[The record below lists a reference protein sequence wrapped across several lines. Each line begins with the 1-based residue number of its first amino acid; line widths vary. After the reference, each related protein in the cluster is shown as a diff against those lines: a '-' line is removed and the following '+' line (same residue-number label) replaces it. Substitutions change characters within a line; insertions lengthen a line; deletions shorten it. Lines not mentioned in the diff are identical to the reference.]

1 MKTNDVVRFLFI
13 SPVIDDDYVLSW
25 GYVSLEVISVYG
37 LGKYGVNR
45 FCCLYILLNF
55 GYGAIQML
63 SLSKV

>member
-37 LGKYGVNR
+37 LGKNGVMNR

-55 GYGAIQML
+55 GWSHSNAKL
-63 SLSKV
+63 V

>member
-37 LGKYGVNR
+37 LGKNGVNR
-45 FCCLYILLNF
+45 NHLGGGLVV
-55 GYGAIQML
+55 
-63 SLSKV
+63 KVWD

>member
-37 LGKYGVNR
+37 LGKNGVNR
-45 FCCLYILLNF
+45 TI
-55 GYGAIQML
+55 
-63 SLSKV
+63 